1 MENKANYWT
10 VHQIKQKWRFFS
22 PSPTKYMDYY
32 KVFGFPAKI
41 TLILFHLF
49 ICLVI
54 VVQCISQL
62 RNFCDHF
69 HSMVEME
76 RISLPAFTFRYDLL
90 GNGEMNG
97 HARGLLTNKMC
108 NFFRKQEASI
118 RISRDAVL
126 FLLSPFLHERSRF
139 CSICMW
145 RSWEKLA
152 DNGKN
157 FRTISEL
164 NVIVIFIWLALSD
177 HFSDMRSKFEAR
189 GVSQVMQKRP
199 NTWKLQLTNIE

>member
-1 MENKANYWT
+1 
-10 VHQIKQKWRFFS
+10 
-22 PSPTKYMDYY
+22 
-32 KVFGFPAKI
+32 VFGFPAKI

-126 FLLSPFLHERSRF
+126 FLLSPYLHERSRF

-145 RSWEKLA
+145 RS
-152 DNGKN
+152 
-157 FRTISEL
+157 
-164 NVIVIFIWLALSD
+164 
-177 HFSDMRSKFEAR
+177 
-189 GVSQVMQKRP
+189 
-199 NTWKLQLTNIE
+199 